1 MGKLEPLTPVGVGHP
16 WPADPESTALSSR
29 LGQGIG
35 GVLVLAGAAITPLAT
50 GGERTGAGPGC
61 ACTVCVYGVSSL
73 ALFSSR
79 LAPI

>member
-29 LGQGIG
+29 LGQGTG
-35 GVLVLAGAAITPLAT
+35 GALVLAGTTITPLAT
-50 GGERTGAGPGC
+50 CRERIGAGPSY
-61 ACTVCVYGVSSL
+61 ACTVCVYGASSL